1 MIDTHLH
8 IWQLDRGW
16 HGWNT
21 PALGPVHADSA
32 VDEIAEDL
40 ATAEVEGLVLI
51 QAADVLAETDW
62 LLSVAEID
70 PRVVG
75 VVGYLPLA
83 EPARLREL
91 LATYA
96 GRPLVGVRQLWHD
109 HGDPGEL
116 ADPALLDSLRVLGDT
131 SLAVDI
137 PDAWPRLSPALARAA
152 REAPGT
158 TFVLDHAGKPPFGD
172 RAAWP
177 RWEAELRALAANPNV
192 VIKLS
197 GLFGG
202 SGSTTPATATEL
214 ARVVGLVRE
223 IAGPDRIMIGSDW
236 PMVRGSAS
244 YADTLAR
251 LRGLLED
258 WTDAE
263 VSAALTRTANTVYRP
278 PSPAA

>member
-1 MIDTHLH
+1 M
-8 IWQLDRGW
+8 
-16 HGWNT
+16 
-21 PALGPVHADSA
+21 
-32 VDEIAEDL
+32 
-40 ATAEVEGLVLI
+40 
-51 QAADVLAETDW
+51 
-62 LLSVAEID
+62 
-70 PRVVG
+70 
-75 VVGYLPLA
+75 
-83 EPARLREL
+83 
-91 LATYA
+91 
-96 GRPLVGVRQLWHD
+96 
-109 HGDPGEL
+109 
-116 ADPALLDSLRVLGDT
+116 LGDT
-131 SLAVDI
+131 SLAVDV

-251 LRGLLED
+251 LRGLLDD